1 MSMYV
6 FKCKFLNFQVS
17 NSSKPSISSPS
28 VTQRHLL
35 DTFGD
40 SLRHVNKLY
49 NEAFGYEA
57 RKVPS
62 HIAHFVDKNVM
73 SRLTER

>member
-1 MSMYV
+1 MS
-6 FKCKFLNFQVS
+6 N
-17 NSSKPSISSPS
+17 NSKPSISSPS